1 MIAMRGTSH
10 NISAPLCNALPS
22 LCWSAFS
29 LWLCSACILSHGF
42 SLPFSKLTELNTF
55 EVCEQV
61 LCSPSVMLL
70 IGVIGASGVIL
81 ALMHTKAVW
90 FFIVGSILAFVFSL
104 FSLVLYAQSLH
115 QLADVPWGATENYV
129 VHVEKDAQT
138 KGAQARTLVT
148 LYNEDGTLVLP
159 SGLKCVCD
167 MPVLDALVLTQSSM
181 TVKGTLR
188 ALKPNEYQRFIS
200 SHVVARLTVT
210 HADTPRYRGL
220 WAPLFMFREQL
231 IDKLVK
237 RQTPESALIAAI
249 TCGFRDSL
257 ARFDTYDVFK
267 QSGLAHL
274 IAVSGAH
281 MSLLCGVVSSLLGKF
296 HIAKRILCA
305 LMMSFM
311 GAYLL
316 ISGFPISAVRAAAM
330 SCLALGA
337 YFAKRRSNALQAL
350 CICIIVF
357 IACDTTCAL
366 SLSFALSALATS
378 GILMFSRLFE
388 WLLKCYLP
396 LLKYSASI
404 LSVSLAALIPTQA
417 LSCAFFETL
426 PLYSLCAN
434 ILAAP
439 FFMILCS
446 GGSLALL
453 IANFVPLVSDIMF
466 TAVEACAFMLVAM
479 LKVLNAAPF
488 ASIHVSVSVPVAL
501 GISIFLSGLIYGLWY
516 IRTNPHAKRSMNR
529 GSCTCLTKLFSH
541 ASHILRLG
549 TLLSCARGGAQRSN
563 ERGERGERG
572 AHGEHKERS
581 ERKECA
587 RWLRRI
593 KAPKNRRFMLRIRII
608 GAVMCCIVC
617 GAGAVHVFSVQ
628 PTIYRL
634 TAFSYENRCCYLLT
648 SQNDHVLINV
658 TSNAAPLVDF
668 LKRQNVKTLNYVILA
683 NDDPAYYPA
692 LIDLYNAIPYQ
703 TLASFVE
710 NSDQEKHTKPGTNVV
725 DAPSLQRKVKEASA
739 DFSMFTLTPS
749 VRDRTSNEVFAK
761 LPDVSSRSNVIAFIN
776 IRGVVYQQLRYN
788 DTLRCGNAE
797 LRAVWPH
804 RVHQAYRNGDSLALT
819 LRLLKDAEKTS
830 PPAHTSDTNPLPA
843 QTNLTSF
850 VPAQTNTSSTQANDS
865 DQANAATHLPAH
877 GRVSLIAP
885 FLSFEEITDILLE
898 RNIHDMELACVAPGV
913 CDDPFTAGELHSRVY
928 ILSPHQTPLDSS
940 TNKNSQSQ
948 NTTTSYDMEHVR
960 ELSVSFTK
968 SAMSVSH
975 APP

>member
-1 MIAMRGTSH
+1 MAMRGTSH

-29 LWLCSACILSHGF
+29 LWLCSACILSYGF
-42 SLPFSKLTELNTF
+42 SLPFSKITELNTF
-55 EVCEQV
+55 EVCERV

-70 IGVIGASGVIL
+70 IGVIGASGIIL

-90 FFIVGSILAFVFSL
+90 FFIVGSVLAFVFSL

-115 QLADVPWGATENYV
+115 QLADVPWDATENYV

-148 LYNEDGTLVLP
+148 LYNEDGTRVLP

-188 ALKPNEYQRFIS
+188 ALKPNEYQRFVS

-220 WAPLFMFREQL
+220 WAPLFMLREQL

-237 RQTPESALIAAI
+237 RQTPESSLIAAI
-249 TCGFRDSL
+249 TCGFRNSL
-257 ARFDTYDVFK
+257 ANFDTYDVFK
-267 QSGLAHL
+267 QAGLAHL
-274 IAVSGAH
+274 IAVSGTH
-281 MSLLCGVVSSLLGKF
+281 MSLLCGFISSVLGKF
-296 HIAKRILCA
+296 RVAKRMVCT
-305 LMMSFM
+305 LMISFM
-311 GAYLL
+311 GMYLL
-316 ISGFPISAVRAAAM
+316 IAGFPISALRAAAM

-357 IACDTTCAL
+357 LVCDTTCAL
-366 SLSFALSALATS
+366 SLSFALSALATA

-388 WLLKCYLP
+388 WLIKRYLP
-396 LLKYSASI
+396 FLKYIASI
-404 LSVSLAALIPTQA
+404 LSVSVAALIPTQA
-417 LSCAFFETL
+417 ISCAFFETL

-439 FFMILCS
+439 FFMILCC
-446 GGSLALL
+446 GGTLALL
-453 IANFVPLVSDIMF
+453 LSCCAPFIANFVFIG
-466 TAVEACAFMLVAM
+466 VEACAFVLVSS
-479 LKVLNAAPF
+479 LKVLNTAPF
-488 ASIHVSVSVPVAL
+488 ACVHVSISVPGAL
-501 GISIFLSGLIYGLWY
+501 ACSVCISGIIYAVWY
-516 IRTNPHAKRSMNR
+516 IKTNPHAQNRLRCCSNKQMN
-529 GSCTCLTKLFSH
+529 GVFSRVAH
-541 ASHILRLG
+541 VDLLS
-549 TLLSCARGGAQRSN
+549 TLLSRVHAGVKKSEHMLPSKHSTLRMRIMVAAICCFVWSVCAVYV
-563 ERGERGERG
+563 
-572 AHGEHKERS
+572 
-581 ERKECA
+581 C
-587 RWLRRI
+587 
-593 KAPKNRRFMLRIRII
+593 NREPPL
-608 GAVMCCIVC
+608 
-617 GAGAVHVFSVQ
+617 
-628 PTIYRL
+628 YRL
-634 TAFSYENRCCYLLT
+634 TAFSYDKQCCYLLT
-648 SQNDHVLINV
+648 SQSEQTLINV
-658 TSNAAPLVDF
+658 TSPVAPLIDF
-668 LKRQNVKTLNYVILA
+668 LKRHNVEMLDYVVLS
-683 NDDPAYYPA
+683 DDNPAHYSA
-692 LIDLYNAIPYQ
+692 LLELYDAIPYQ
-703 TLASFVE
+703 ALASFVE
-710 NSDQEKHTKPGTNVV
+710 NPEQMQHADTFASSV
-725 DAPSLQRKVKEASA
+725 DNPEQIQHADMFASFLGHRDTQHQVNEVSA
-739 DFSMFTLTPS
+739 DLSTPMRVPRARDDTTNKVPFTSSNLLT
-749 VRDRTSNEVFAK
+749 F
-761 LPDVSSRSNVIAFIN
+761 SNVIAYVKT
-776 IRGVVYQQLRYN
+776 RGVTYQHLRYN

-804 RVHQAYRNGDSLALT
+804 RVHQAYRNSDSLALT

-898 RNIHDMELACVAPGV
+898 RNTYDMELACIAPGV
-913 CDDPFTAGELHSRVY
+913 CDDPFTAGELHARVY
-928 ILSPHQTPLDSS
+928 VLSPPQTPLDSS

-948 NTTTSYDMEHVR
+948 YTPTSYDMQLVR
-960 ELSVSFTK
+960 EVSVSFTK
-968 SAMSVSH
+968 NSMRVDH

>member
-115 QLADVPWGATENYV
+115 QLADVPWDATENYV

-188 ALKPNEYQRFIS
+188 ALKPNEYQRFVS

-220 WAPLFMFREQL
+220 WAPLFMLRER
-231 IDKLVK
+231 LVAYLAQ
-237 RQTPESALIAAI
+237 RQTPESSLIAAI
-249 TCGFRDSL
+249 TCGFRNSL
-257 ARFDTYDVFK
+257 ANFDTYDVFK
-267 QSGLAHL
+267 QAGLAHL

-281 MSLLCGVVSSLLGKF
+281 MSLLCGFISSVLGKF
-296 HIAKRILCA
+296 RIAKRLVCT
-305 LMMSFM
+305 LMISFM
-311 GAYLL
+311 GMYLL
-316 ISGFPISAVRAAAM
+316 IAGFPISALRAEAM

-357 IACDTTCAL
+357 LVCDTTCAL
-366 SLSFALSALATS
+366 SLSFALSALATA

-388 WLLKCYLP
+388 WLIKRYLPFLKCI
-396 LLKYSASI
+396 ASI
-404 LSVSLAALIPTQA
+404 LSVSVAALIPTQA

-439 FFMILCS
+439 FFIILCC
-446 GGSLALL
+446 GGILALL
-453 IANFVPLVSDIMF
+453 LSCCAPFIADFVFIG
-466 TAVEACAFMLVAM
+466 VEACAFVLVSS
-479 LKVLNAAPF
+479 LKVLNTAPF
-488 ASIHVSVSVPVAL
+488 ACVHVSISVPGAL
-501 GISIFLSGLIYGLWY
+501 ACSVCVSGIIYAVWY
-516 IRTNPHAKRSMNR
+516 IKTNPHAQNRLRCCSNKQMN
-529 GSCTCLTKLFSH
+529 GVFSRVAH
-541 ASHILRLG
+541 VDLLS
-549 TLLSCARGGAQRSN
+549 TLLSRVHAGVKKSEHMLSSKHSTLRMRIMVAAICCFVWSVCAVYV
-563 ERGERGERG
+563 
-572 AHGEHKERS
+572 
-581 ERKECA
+581 C
-587 RWLRRI
+587 
-593 KAPKNRRFMLRIRII
+593 NREPPL
-608 GAVMCCIVC
+608 
-617 GAGAVHVFSVQ
+617 
-628 PTIYRL
+628 YRL
-634 TAFSYENRCCYLLT
+634 TAFSYDKQCCYLLT
-648 SQNDHVLINV
+648 SQSEQTLINV
-658 TSNAAPLVDF
+658 TSPVAPLIDF
-668 LKRQNVKTLNYVILA
+668 LKRHNVEMLDYVVLS
-683 NDDPAYYPA
+683 DDNPAHYSA
-692 LIDLYNAIPYQ
+692 LLELYDAIPYQ
-703 TLASFVE
+703 ALASFVE
-710 NSDQEKHTKPGTNVV
+710 NPEQMQHASMLASSV
-725 DAPSLQRKVKEASA
+725 DNPEQIQHADTFASFLGHRDTQYQVNKVSA
-739 DFSMFTLTPS
+739 DFSTPMRVYRARDDTTNKVSFTSSNLLT
-749 VRDRTSNEVFAK
+749 F
-761 LPDVSSRSNVIAFIN
+761 SNVIAYVKT
-776 IRGVVYQQLRYN
+776 RGVTYQQLRYN

-797 LRAVWPH
+797 LRVVWPH
-804 RVHQAYRNGDSLALT
+804 RVHETYRNSDSLALT